1 MAEHLHAQVLRW
13 VAQGLS
19 REIECRREGW
29 PDSQNWQPLLGNTS
43 EHLGN
48 LIKEGGDHRYEF
60 RLKPRTV
67 KIGSREVEAPVLE
80 PGALEIVWY
89 WDTDYQAPDNTP
101 ASSHYARRL
110 YEKGL
115 GFATKDSCQ
124 AAHDA
129 IHALLRGGV

>member
-1 MAEHLHAQVLRW
+1 MNDQKQAALWAIEGKDVQYR
-13 VAQGLS
+13 LS
-19 REIECRREGW
+19 SRSGEWDSMSRCTDHEMGCLMRGGW
-29 PDSQNWQPLLGNTS
+29 SADW
-43 EHLGN
+43 
-48 LIKEGGDHRYEF
+48 EF
-60 RLKPRTV
+60 RLKPLTV

-80 PGALEIVWY
+80 PGALDIVWY

-115 GFATKDSCQ
+115 SFATKDSCQ